1 MTKEQLDAIRTL
13 HSNCEH
19 SYNGLFRVHLTEA
32 DYAALLAEVERLTA
46 ERAALQVGDTAS
58 TALEA
63 NERFAPSENV
73 LLYIE
78 KWCNGSGPCAVEL
91 EPHGHWRLSRSV
103 SLASVRNAERDA
115 AFSRGVAAMR
125 EATASHFSVVAPYDY
140 IAPRIRSLPDPE
152 DK

>member
-1 MTKEQLDAIRTL
+1 MTREQLDAIRTL

-19 SYNGLFRVHLTEA
+19 SYDGLFRVHLTEA

-78 KWCNGSGPCAVEL
+78 K
-91 EPHGHWRLSRSV
+91 
-103 SLASVRNAERDA
+103 
-115 AFSRGVAAMR
+115 
-125 EATASHFSVVAPYDY
+125 
-140 IAPRIRSLPDPE
+140 
-152 DK
+152 